1 MPDTMIPNRHRAFLR
16 AVAAGR
22 GTLSCS
28 CEPDLFIDGL
38 SCGDQPLAH
47 QLVRIGLIM
56 AEQDNPSTTARV
68 PAALTPAGVLTLE
81 GR

>member
-1 MPDTMIPNRHRAFLR
+1 MPETMTPSRHRAFLR

-22 GTLSCS
+22 GTLSWS

-47 QLVRIGLIM
+47 QLVRVGLM
-56 AEQDNPSTTARV
+56 APERHGMPGERV
-68 PAALTPAGVLTLE
+68 PAVLTPAGVLTL
-81 GR
+81 GN